1 MVNWQKEAV
10 SDLRNYPLLVQSL
23 AAIREQQAALDLQA
37 GLVRSSFR
45 DSEPVSGGGGSG
57 AEDKLLSL
65 IVKRERLGGN
75 YQAVSV
81 LVQQIEGALEQLDS
95 KQRLVLERFFIHRC
109 PNHVERLC
117 AELGYEQAQV
127 YRIKNEALRD
137 FTRAMY
143 GVTEL

>member
-1 MVNWQKEAV
+1 MVNWEKEAV
-10 SDLRNYPLLVQSL
+10 NDLRNYPLLAQSL
-23 AAIREQQAALDLQA
+23 ARISEQQAALDLQA
-37 GLVRSSFR
+37 GAVRSSFR
-45 DSEPVSGGGGSG
+45 DSEPVSGSGGSG

-65 IVKRERLGGN
+65 IVKRERLEGN
-75 YQAVSV
+75 YSAVSK
-81 LVQQIEGALEQLDS
+81 LVQQIEGALNNLDDR
-95 KQRLVLERFFIHRC
+95 QRLVLERFFIHRC

-117 AELGYEQAQV
+117 VELGYEQAQV

>member
-109 PNHVERLC
+109 PNHVERL
-117 AELGYEQAQV
+117 
-127 YRIKNEALRD
+127 
-137 FTRAMY
+137 
-143 GVTEL
+143 